1 MNKKTLALTEE
12 NEEFNKKLAQLN
24 GEFLDLFTR
33 HKEMVDD
40 EYVILTSLYLEK
52 LGCFH
57 SNSRFENVK
66 KNIIN

>member
-12 NEEFNKKLAQLN
+12 NEELNKKLTQLN

-40 EYVILTSLYLEK
+40 EIGKHTSDSSHWLR
-52 LGCFH
+52 
-57 SNSRFENVK
+57 SRMPSSA
-66 KNIIN
+66 